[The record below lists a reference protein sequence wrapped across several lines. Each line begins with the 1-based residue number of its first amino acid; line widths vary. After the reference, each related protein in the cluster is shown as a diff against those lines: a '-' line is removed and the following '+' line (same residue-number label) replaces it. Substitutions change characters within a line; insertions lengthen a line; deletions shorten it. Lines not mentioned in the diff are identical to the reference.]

1 MVQVPGTQNWPAL
14 PVTCSLHLIFW
25 FPSYFPIK
33 AFKPFGDRALSVIHM
48 YIIPKFK
55 PNDVR
60 KGYCEEGVYVV
71 QHKCIQSKKS
81 FFTQPNDV
89 GLHFAVKLG
98 SLVWA
103 CHLGF
108 QDWNGLMQWVY
119 ELCLLSLPSLW
130 WLCFHV
136 VLRSLENWCM
146 IQTRTRNSLSHLMKS
161 DILTRYFHSS
171 VIHEA
176 EV

>member
-1 MVQVPGTQNWPAL
+1 MISHPLYCRTVWSQGPSCFCAIYVVCLWQSMVQVPGTQYWPAL
-14 PVTCSLHLIFW
+14 PVTHSLHLIFW
-25 FPSYFPIK
+25 FPSYFPIR
-33 AFKPFGDRALSVIHM
+33 AFKPFGDRALSVIH
-48 YIIPKFK
+48 IIPKFK

-60 KGYCEEGVYVV
+60 KKNCEEGVYLV

-108 QDWNGLMQWVY
+108 QDWNGLMQ
-119 ELCLLSLPSLW
+119 
-130 WLCFHV
+130 
-136 VLRSLENWCM
+136 
-146 IQTRTRNSLSHLMKS
+146 
-161 DILTRYFHSS
+161 
-171 VIHEA
+171 
-176 EV
+176 